1 MPNSSMNTP
10 MTISKYGLLY
20 APTLSALLLKPPVPA
35 VPKVWMSES
44 NSGMPPAQSRTT
56 SMKVMAK

>member
-20 APTLSALLLKPPVPA
+20 APTHQRFVAEAARARRAERMNERVK
-35 VPKVWMSES
+35 
-44 NSGMPPAQSRTT
+44 Q
-56 SMKVMAK
+56 